1 MTDQKLGAFSLVLD
15 SQGDNRSPDHHEI
28 WLTFARLDPGYMD
41 WLKGNNRNVFLP
53 VPDPKTTT
61 MRQEMN
67 FAGLSLQ
74 DYGPFLITQRSHME
88 KLAEVIVCLAMQA
101 TSDIKNA
108 K

>member
-1 MTDQKLGAFSLVLD
+1 MTDQKLGAFALVLD
-15 SQGDNRSPDHHEI
+15 SQGDNQSPDHHEI
-28 WLTFARLDPGYMD
+28 WLTLARLDPGYMD

-74 DYGPFLITQRSHME
+74 DYGPFLITQCSHME
-88 KLAEVIVCLAMQA
+88 KLAEIIVCLAMQA
-101 TSDIKNA
+101 TSDIKDA